1 MASAEAGPAALMD
14 LSFADQ
20 ALCTR
25 YLLETAQHL
34 SPAVYDVP
42 SDIDERVASLKL
54 RSLGVQLDVLNED
67 QRSYQNSWKL
77 GTV

>member
-1 MASAEAGPAALMD
+1 MD

-20 ALCTR
+20 ALCTQ
-25 YLLETAQHL
+25 YLLKTSHQL
-34 SPAVYDVP
+34 PPDVYDVP

-54 RSLGVQLDVLNED
+54 RTMGVQLDVLNEG
-67 QRSYQNSWKL
+67 QRAYQNSWKL